1 MLQNANISDKHFAL
15 LVSKVVVSNSER
27 NEKLAQHKKKSKM
40 DKIGTDE
47 NQDNPPLIK
56 PRKNQFKCSSWQ
68 RSVKQAFSHD
78 HASSSKQ
85 TLPRKTFQRNQNA
98 LSIES
103 YKVTF

>member
-68 RSVKQAFSHD
+68 RSVLRF
-78 HASSSKQ
+78 
-85 TLPRKTFQRNQNA
+85 
-98 LSIES
+98 
-103 YKVTF
+103 